1 MSTIIAGMFENI
13 DDANNTVDSL
23 LRRGVEQ
30 RDVTQFANS
39 PPGQHGQLP
48 IGGDENAD
56 PGAKHAH
63 IGALTGAGIGA
74 GTGAAIGAIVAG
86 PPGSAVGAGIGAYV
100 GSLAG
105 ALESLDGKGSD
116 EHPLRR
122 PAGVVIAVRI
132 DDAADEGRVIEVLK
146 AENASHI
153 EKAEGVWRDGRWEDF
168 DPVEA
173 PRLLQQDALD
183 RIVPGRDLPSDGGV
197 AAVFRVEPVSGSTE
211 WQVANKDG
219 TEPFPVFASRLD
231 AVSSAIALA
240 NARESAVVEVYGKG
254 GHLIWRERYPADA
267 VAADKRRWAVGGD
280 DQSRDDVPRERRK
293 IRTQDRLRTP

>member
-23 LRRGVEQ
+23 LRRGVEKQ
-30 RDVTQFANS
+30 DVTQFANS
-39 PPGQHGQLP
+39 PPGQHGQFP

-56 PGAKHAH
+56 PGARKAH
-63 IGALTGAGIGA
+63 FGALAGAGIGA

-132 DDAADEGRVIEVLK
+132 DDAAGEGRVIEVLK

-153 EKAEGVWRDGRWEDF
+153 EKAEGLWRDGQWADF
-168 DPVEA
+168 DPIEP
-173 PRLLQQDALD
+173 PRLLQQDVLGGIGPA
-183 RIVPGRDLPSDGGV
+183 RDLPSHMGV

-211 WQVANKDG
+211 WQVGNNNDAA
-219 TEPFPVFASRLD
+219 EPSRAFGVRQD

-240 NARESAVVEVYGKG
+240 KARESAVVEVYGKG
-254 GHLIWRERYPADA
+254 GDLIWRERYPADV
-267 VAADKRRWAVGGD
+267 VAADNRRWAVGGEEK
-280 DQSRDDVPRERRK
+280 RP
-293 IRTQDRLRTP
+293 